1 MTDPL
6 ANALHRVSRVP
17 GVTGALIVDA
27 EAGVPVMADLREGV
41 TGGAVAA
48 LAAALY
54 QRTSSATDAA
64 GLGRLETFHLEAAE
78 GHVVAAGAGE
88 LVVVAIVGD
97 DAQLGLVRIE
107 TQRAAQMLDAGTGTG
122 T

>member
-1 MTDPL
+1 VTDPL

-41 TGGAVAA
+41 AGAAVAA
-48 LAAALY
+48 LATALY
-54 QRTSSATDAA
+54 QRTSGASEAA
-64 GLGRLETFHLEAAE
+64 GFGRLETFHLEAE
-78 GHVVAAGAGE
+78 QGHIVAAGTGE
-88 LVVVAIVGD
+88 LVVVAIVED

-107 TQRAAQMLDAGTGTG
+107 TQRAAQSLHAGTGA
-122 T
+122 